1 MDGLTRRAAR
11 AAAADRELVF
21 GYGSLVFDLSFG
33 PTREPAEE
41 GFVCDLVGFRRRF
54 DIAMDNAVTVPGYKY
69 YVDAATGERPEV
81 FVTFVNVCASAD
93 GAVNGVAVPVSREG
107 LRELD
112 ERERNYER
120 VDVSDA
126 IRPRPARRVWTYRG
140 AEDARERYR
149 RGQASGRAVVSRE
162 YYEAVVSSFREL
174 GDAEV
179 ECFWRSTEPPGC
191 PLADLVL
198 VDLPG

>member
-1 MDGLTRRAAR
+1 MAR
-11 AAAADRELVF
+11 DLPAEPELVF

-33 PTREPAEE
+33 PTREPSDE
-41 GFVCDLVGFRRRF
+41 GFVCDLVGYRRRF
-54 DIAMDNAVTVPGYKY
+54 DIAMDNAVTIPGYKY
-69 YVDAATGERPEV
+69 YVDAETGERPEV

-120 VDVSDA
+120 VDVTEA

-140 AEDARERYR
+140 EEDARERYR
-149 RGQASGRAVVSRE
+149 HGRASGRAVVSRG
-162 YYEAVVSSFREL
+162 YYEAVVSSFEEL
-174 GDAEV
+174 GPAEL
-179 ECFWRSTEPPGC
+179 ERFWRSTEQPEC
-191 PLADLVL
+191 PLADLAL
-198 VDLPG
+198 VDLPR